1 MQRHS
6 RHSQH
11 VYSKIR
17 DRITTGELSPGE
29 VMSEANL
36 AKEYGL
42 SRTPVGEALRQL
54 ANEGLVVQVPRY
66 GTVVREIPAEELEEL
81 FEIREALEC
90 LAVGKATLRISQEGL
105 DELKGLCDAID
116 AEVERLNESGA
127 AALDR
132 EGLRRFLAADMA
144 FHMLIIANAGNQ
156 RLIQVLEQTRAVSL
170 MFNAQRGDHPVSRL
184 VEANAAHR
192 SILAAMADRDP
203 EQAQLR
209 LVNHIR
215 TSRDESLKTAPA
227 PSPSVSLGSINLP
240 TFVRRDLA

>member
-1 MQRHS
+1 MHRHS

-11 VYSKIR
+11 VYANIR
-17 DRITTGELSPGE
+17 DKITTGELSPGE

-66 GTVVREIPAEELEEL
+66 GTVVRQIPAEELEEL

-90 LAVGKATLRISQEGL
+90 LAVAKATERITCEGL
-105 DELKGLCDAID
+105 DELESLCEAID
-116 AEVERLNESGA
+116 AEVRRIEDDGA

-170 MFNAQRGDHPVSRL
+170 MFTAQRGAHPVSR
-184 VEANAAHR
+184 VIEANTAHR

-209 LVNHIR
+209 LVHHIR
-215 TSRDESLKTAPA
+215 TSRDESLKAA
-227 PSPSVSLGSINLP
+227 PSPSAVSLGSINLP
-240 TFVRRDLA
+240 MFVRRDLA